1 MTKYLLVIAT
11 LSIPAAAETLG
22 AYLALTDSQIAEI
35 GVNNAA
41 YNRMSLQKQ
50 ERLLQVEK
58 EIVEETTASPLNP
71 ANLGLRYAEIETI
84 CRELATETRKLYE
97 KNKALLNDQQKA
109 RLKTLEDALVLLP
122 LAYEAQGTGV
132 AASSGVSTSV
142 FYSTFDRPG
151 GAPIA
156 GTLYAATPGMAPVP
170 GCRLGPLGISAREAR
185 P

>member
-1 MTKYLLVIAT
+1 MTKYLLVIAS
-11 LSIPAAAETLG
+11 LAIPAAAQTLG

-41 YNRMSLQKQ
+41 YNRMSFQKQ

-58 EIVEETTASPLNP
+58 EIVDETTASPLNP

-84 CRELATETRKLYE
+84 CRELANESRKLYE
-97 KNKALLNDQQKA
+97 KNKALLNDQQRS
-109 RLKTLEDALVLLP
+109 RLKTLEDALQLLP
-122 LAYEAQGTGV
+122 LAYEAQGTAMV
-132 AASSGVSTSV
+132 ASAISTSG
-142 FYSTFDRPG
+142 FHATFDRLG

-156 GTLYAATPGMAPVP
+156 GTLYAGTPGAAPVP
-170 GCRLGPLGISAREAR
+170 GCRLTPLGISAREAR